1 MNRSAFSE
9 IKRASPLISS
19 GRLVLGCGSLQQSLF
34 GRASNRR
41 FSDGCRSSPTGGGRG
56 ASHRRTRRRWRGSR
70 CPRTPGTGRGP
81 GCSGR
86 TPGCTGWQPSYRRE
100 QCASAKQHPS
110 NVRPSSHP
118 QGHARGTAR
127 AKSPAST
134 RGRHAPSARGTARAK
149 NPASTRGRHTLGAWR
164 ALALRPGI
172 HPGNHLYSLWLCEH
186 YHRCG
191 AGAQQESGRGLPAAG
206 SALCAASP
214 PFPGAGTQPDF
225 GRVLFNQVNHLS

>member
-172 HPGNHLYSLWLCEH
+172 HLETIFTA
-186 YHRCG
+186 CG
-191 AGAQQESGRGLPAAG
+191 SASTTTGAELGRSRKAGAACPPQAPPCAQQARPSPAPAH
-206 SALCAASP
+206 SP
-214 PFPGAGTQPDF
+214 TLDAFFLTK
-225 GRVLFNQVNHLS
+225 STI